1 MNIVKAERIL
11 AIRDKMRQKIHAAM
25 DEAEQKLQQLQEEY
39 PEPESNEF
47 RRNHDYYPRMKSP
60 HIRDRQFSVRISLAE
75 EQFLKE
81 EALRQKKSAAELIR
95 EGHKSK
101 IKNIKTFERI

>member
-25 DEAEQKLQQLQEEY
+25 DEAEKELQQLQEY
-39 PEPESNEF
+39 PEEESNKF
-47 RRNHDYYPRMKSP
+47 RRDYDYYQRMKSP

-95 EGHKSK
+95 EGHISK
-101 IKNIKTFERI
+101 IKNIKAFERI